1 MKRKGII
8 HAGLALHLAALRHT
22 DTFVICDSGLPLA
35 ASTPCV
41 DLGYRYGAPRFTDV
55 IAVILPELVIEASW
69 ISEPM
74 LTANPDCLNAIRQH
88 GLQPEPVSHDD
99 FKALIRDVS
108 FAVRTG
114 EDTRYAN
121 LLCRAGV
128 AFT

>member
-8 HAGLALHLAALRHT
+8 HAGLARHLAALRHT

-41 DLGYRYGAPRFTDV
+41 DLGYRYGAPRF
-55 IAVILPELVIEASW
+55 SW

-74 LTANPDCLNAIRQH
+74 LTANPGCLTAIRQH
-88 GLQPEPVSHDD
+88 GLQPEPVSHDH
-99 FKALIRDVS
+99 FKALIRDVR

-114 EDTRYAN
+114 EDTLYAN